1 MNVVIPPNLK
11 AGDTFEVSVPVAI
24 PTVAAIPAAP
34 PPPRTPITEAEAL
47 CYNLRHSVMCYAILD
62 ACLAFLN
69 IFLAYVFW
77 WYCSGVLRFDLSTS
91 GCRERPRRDVSPR
104 RINLIL
110 LVGPICGWLG
120 AKDWNPSLVNIYA
133 VTSILWFFFA
143 VALFGWFLYLGITD
157 KWRRYFVS
165 SVTPSWFW
173 FSVFWQALW
182 AIVRLMIANI
192 VGKFAQLLQTIGRQR
207 MSEVEQQGRRAVL
220 VYY

>member
-1 MNVVIPPNLK
+1 MTWFAEFLLRADASRRGRRASIRRSPGDTVQYNINGQLMNVVIPPNLK

-77 WYCSGVLRFDLSTS
+77 WV
-91 GCRERPRRDVSPR
+91 
-104 RINLIL
+104 NLIL
-110 LVGPICGWLG
+110 LIGPICGWLG
-120 AKDWNPSLVNIYA
+120 AKDWNPPLVNIYA

-143 VALFGWFLYLGITD
+143 VALFGWFLYLGSPCLCGYQPIES
-157 KWRRYFVS
+157 R
-165 SVTPSWFW
+165 
-173 FSVFWQALW
+173 
-182 AIVRLMIANI
+182 
-192 VGKFAQLLQTIGRQR
+192 GRER
-207 MSEVEQQGRRAVL
+207 GAEI
-220 VYY
+220 

>member
-1 MNVVIPPNLK
+1 MGS
-11 AGDTFEVSVPVAI
+11 ASTGFA
-24 PTVAAIPAAP
+24 
-34 PPPRTPITEAEAL
+34 PRTTPPLAERGSKEK
-47 CYNLRHSVMCYAILD
+47 NKTNKD
-62 ACLAFLN
+62 
-69 IFLAYVFW
+69 
-77 WYCSGVLRFDLSTS
+77 G
-91 GCRERPRRDVSPR
+91 GRPP
-104 RINLIL
+104 
-110 LVGPICGWLG
+110 
-120 AKDWNPSLVNIYA
+120 LVNIYA

-165 SVTPSWFW
+165 SVTPGWFW

>member
-1 MNVVIPPNLK
+1 MNVVIPANLK

-77 WYCSGVLRFDLSTS
+77 WV
-91 GCRERPRRDVSPR
+91 
-104 RINLIL
+104 NLIL

-120 AKDWNPSLVNIYA
+120 AKDWNPPLVNIYA

-165 SVTPSWFW
+165 DVTPGWFW
-173 FSVFWQALW
+173 FSVFWQVRTPCYYRFDGVKLHAIDPTCSVCTQALW
-182 AIVRLMIANI
+182 ALVRLLIANI
-192 VGKFAQLLQTIGRQR
+192 VGKFAQLLQSIGRQR

>member
-77 WYCSGVLRFDLSTS
+77 WV
-91 GCRERPRRDVSPR
+91 
-104 RINLIL
+104 NLIL

-120 AKDWNPSLVNIYA
+120 AKDWNPPLVNIYA

-165 SVTPSWFW
+165 SVTPGWFW

>member
-1 MNVVIPPNLK
+1 MNVVIPANLK

-77 WYCSGVLRFDLSTS
+77 WV
-91 GCRERPRRDVSPR
+91 
-104 RINLIL
+104 NLIL

-120 AKDWNPSLVNIYA
+120 AKDWNPPLVNIYA

-165 SVTPSWFW
+165 SVTPGWFW

-192 VGKFAQLLQTIGRQR
+192 VSKFAQLLQTIGRAR
-207 MSEVEQQGRRAVL
+207 MREVEQQGRRAVL

>member
-1 MNVVIPPNLK
+1 MGLNLIHRSPGDTVQYNINGQLMNVVIPANLK
-11 AGDTFEVSVPVAI
+11 PGDTFEVSVPVAI

-34 PPPRTPITEAEAL
+34 PPPRTPITDAEAL

-77 WYCSGVLRFDLSTS
+77 WV
-91 GCRERPRRDVSPR
+91 
-104 RINLIL
+104 NLIL

-120 AKDWNPSLVNIYA
+120 AKDWNPPLVNIYA

>member
-1 MNVVIPPNLK
+1 MFLLDGSRLWN
-11 AGDTFEVSVPVAI
+11 
-24 PTVAAIPAAP
+24 
-34 PPPRTPITEAEAL
+34 
-47 CYNLRHSVMCYAILD
+47 RHRS
-62 ACLAFLN
+62 
-69 IFLAYVFW
+69 
-77 WYCSGVLRFDLSTS
+77 LS
-91 GCRERPRRDVSPR
+91 REKNKTNKDGGRP
-104 RINLIL
+104 

-120 AKDWNPSLVNIYA
+120 AKDWNPPLVNIYA

-207 MSEVEQQGRRAVL
+207 MSEVEQQGRRVVL

>member
-1 MNVVIPPNLK
+1 MEIV
-11 AGDTFEVSVPVAI
+11 FETSV
-24 PTVAAIPAAP
+24 
-34 PPPRTPITEAEAL
+34 
-47 CYNLRHSVMCYAILD
+47 NLRAIEQTR
-62 ACLAFLN
+62 
-69 IFLAYVFW
+69 
-77 WYCSGVLRFDLSTS
+77 SRGK
-91 GCRERPRRDVSPR
+91 RRMTDSSASNR
-104 RINLIL
+104 RRWPGRHT
-110 LVGPICGWLG
+110 V
-120 AKDWNPSLVNIYA
+120 
-133 VTSILWFFFA
+133 
-143 VALFGWFLYLGITD
+143 TD

>member
-1 MNVVIPPNLK
+1 MNVVIPANLK
-11 AGDTFEVSVPVAI
+11 PGDTFEVSVPVAI

-77 WYCSGVLRFDLSTS
+77 WV
-91 GCRERPRRDVSPR
+91 
-104 RINLIL
+104 NLIL

-120 AKDWNPSLVNIYA
+120 AKDWNPPLVNIYA

-165 SVTPSWFW
+165 DVTPGWFW
-173 FSVFWQALW
+173 FSCFWRCSAS
-182 AIVRLMIANI
+182 REPS
-192 VGKFAQLLQTIGRQR
+192 T
-207 MSEVEQQGRRAVL
+207 
-220 VYY
+220 

>member
-1 MNVVIPPNLK
+1 MASCERRRVSKKRRRASSRSPHRMNVVIPENLK
-11 AGDTFEVSVPVAI
+11 PGDTFEVSVPVAI

-104 RINLIL
+104 R
-110 LVGPICGWLG
+110 
-120 AKDWNPSLVNIYA
+120 
-133 VTSILWFFFA
+133 
-143 VALFGWFLYLGITD
+143 
-157 KWRRYFVS
+157 
-165 SVTPSWFW
+165 
-173 FSVFWQALW
+173 QALW
-182 AIVRLMIANI
+182 ALVRLLIANI

>member
-11 AGDTFEVSVPVAI
+11 PGDTFEVSVPVAI

-77 WYCSGVLRFDLSTS
+77 WV
-91 GCRERPRRDVSPR
+91 
-104 RINLIL
+104 NLIL

-120 AKDWNPSLVNIYA
+120 AKDWNPPLVNIYA

-165 SVTPSWFW
+165 SVTPGWFW

-182 AIVRLMIANI
+182 ALVRLLIANI
-192 VGKFAQLLQTIGRQR
+192 VRRPVRESNFATPSTRRDVHTGRQVR
-207 MSEVEQQGRRAVL
+207 PAPPDHRPAENE
-220 VYY
+220 

>member
-1 MNVVIPPNLK
+1 MVVVQVPPTAYALCGNRFRDLRQ
-11 AGDTFEVSVPVAI
+11 
-24 PTVAAIPAAP
+24 
-34 PPPRTPITEAEAL
+34 PPRHRADAVSGKASRDGLASNRRRWPG
-47 CYNLRHSVMCYAILD
+47 RHTV
-62 ACLAFLN
+62 
-69 IFLAYVFW
+69 
-77 WYCSGVLRFDLSTS
+77 
-91 GCRERPRRDVSPR
+91 
-104 RINLIL
+104 
-110 LVGPICGWLG
+110 
-120 AKDWNPSLVNIYA
+120 
-133 VTSILWFFFA
+133 
-143 VALFGWFLYLGITD
+143 TD